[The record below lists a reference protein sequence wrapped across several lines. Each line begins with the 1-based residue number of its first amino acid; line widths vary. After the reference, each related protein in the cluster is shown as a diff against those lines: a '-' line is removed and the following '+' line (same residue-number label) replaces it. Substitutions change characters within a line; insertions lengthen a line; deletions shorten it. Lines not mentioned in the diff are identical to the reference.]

1 MTNENKIQNLKS
13 QTFGVEIEGYGLSKA
28 EAAKTLAKLFGTP
41 YTGGTTA
48 LDGQG
53 RRWTLKEDC
62 SLRGRQPLEF
72 VTPILTYED
81 LPLLRRVVEALK
93 GAGMKADAKHQDGLH
108 IHIGADGHTARTIL
122 NLANQMRARER
133 LIWGAIGGS
142 EERERWC
149 KDTDDWGLKDL
160 ERQVKAGR
168 SLESLDPCDRYHK
181 LNLAALRRHGTV
193 EFRLFELK
201 GDLDADRI
209 EAFINLALGM
219 NASAKAAKSAS
230 ADRVETE
237 NPKFA
242 MRTWLNRLG
251 MIGPE
256 FATTRR
262 VLTENLEG
270 NGAWAS
276 GTPHEVG
283 YHRAGA

>member
-1 MTNENKIQNLKS
+1 
-13 QTFGVEIEGYGLSKA
+13 
-28 EAAKTLAKLFGTP
+28 
-41 YTGGTTA
+41 
-48 LDGQG
+48 
-53 RRWTLKEDC
+53 
-62 SLRGRQPLEF
+62 
-72 VTPILTYED
+72 
-81 LPLLRRVVEALK
+81 
-93 GAGMKADAKHQDGLH
+93 
-108 IHIGADGHTARTIL
+108 
-122 NLANQMRARER
+122 MRARER

-149 KDTDDWGLKDL
+149 KDTDDEILKDL
-160 ERQVKAGR
+160 ERKAKAGR
-168 SLESLDPCDRYHK
+168 SLENLETYYDRYHK
-181 LNLAALRRHGTV
+181 LNLASLQRHGTV

-219 NASAKAAKSAS
+219 SASAKAAKSAS
-230 ADRVETE
+230 AERVETE